1 MYLSLYQ
8 GHLCTTD
15 LTVRIEDSMDRLE
28 DGEFFFNR
36 VKLSNYEDDIYDSG
50 MFERT
55 GKVVVSGHYVYPI
68 WKYKKQ
74 DKFSDQVLTKFKI
87 PDTIQCFTLGTP
99 YSRGYFYSLFFFWG
113 FSRKSPVVTLYHKL

>member
-1 MYLSLYQ
+1 LKLLGFHDTIPPVQKVLLPSYGEFELRFGIYGDGHMYLSLYQ

-55 GKVVVSGHYVYPI
+55 GKVIVSGHHVYPI
-68 WKYKKQ
+68 WKYKKSE
-74 DKFSDQVLTKFKI
+74 KFSD
-87 PDTIQCFTLGTP
+87 
-99 YSRGYFYSLFFFWG
+99 
-113 FSRKSPVVTLYHKL
+113 

>member
-1 MYLSLYQ
+1 VPKLQLPSYGEIELRFGIYGDGHIYLSLYQ
-8 GHLCTTD
+8 GHLRTTD
-15 LTVRIEDSMDRLE
+15 LTVRIEDSMDGLE

-36 VKLSNYEDDIYDSG
+36 VKLSDYEDDIYDSG

-74 DKFSDQVLTKFKI
+74 DKFSD
-87 PDTIQCFTLGTP
+87 
-99 YSRGYFYSLFFFWG
+99 
-113 FSRKSPVVTLYHKL
+113 

>member
-1 MYLSLYQ
+1 MKLLGFSDIITPVPKLQLPSYGEIELRFGIYGDGHIYLSLYQ

-15 LTVRIEDSMDRLE
+15 LTARIEDSMDRLE

-55 GKVVVSGHYVYPI
+55 DKVVVSGDHVYPI
-68 WKYKKQ
+68 WKYKKVE
-74 DKFSDQVLTKFKI
+74 KFSD
-87 PDTIQCFTLGTP
+87 
-99 YSRGYFYSLFFFWG
+99 
-113 FSRKSPVVTLYHKL
+113 